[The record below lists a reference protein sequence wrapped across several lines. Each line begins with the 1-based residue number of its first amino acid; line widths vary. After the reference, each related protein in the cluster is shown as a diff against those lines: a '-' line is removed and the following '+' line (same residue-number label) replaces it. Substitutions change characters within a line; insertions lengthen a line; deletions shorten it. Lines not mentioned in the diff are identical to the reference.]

1 MQRIAY
7 WLIPIIA
14 IAVTILVALFLVQIN
29 KNEPIATNQ
38 LISTD
43 KNSHNNLETTQSLW
57 LERFSKSEKEGYF
70 YPVNEIYITLDLK
83 KQPAKE
89 HAFKLS
95 AIIKDQY
102 QLFCLQEEL
111 KQRGFRYFLKKVR
124 RGTELLIYSKDKQK
138 LQSLIKALKSYKITA
153 KILPYEEVKN
163 GKI

>member
-14 IAVTILVALFLVQIN
+14 IAVTLLVALFLVQIN
-29 KNEPIATNQ
+29 RNEPIATKE

-43 KNSHNNLETTQSLW
+43 KSSRNSLQTTQSPW
-57 LERFSKSEKEGYF
+57 LERFSQSEKEGYF
-70 YPVNEIYITLDLK
+70 FPVNEIFITLDLK
-83 KQPAKE
+83 KQPVKE
-89 HAFKLS
+89 HAFRLS
-95 AIIKDQY
+95 AILEDQY

-124 RGTELLIYSKDKQK
+124 QGTELLIYSKDKQK

-163 GKI
+163 EKI

>member
-29 KNEPIATNQ
+29 QSEPIATKQ

-43 KNSHNNLETTQSLW
+43 SNNPNSLDTTENLW
-57 LERFSKSEKEGYF
+57 LDRFSKSEKEGYF
-70 YPVNEIYITLDLK
+70 YPVNEIFITLDLEK
-83 KQPAKE
+83 HRVKE
-89 HAFKLS
+89 KAFKLS
-95 AIIKDQY
+95 AIIENQY

-124 RGTELLIYSKDKQK
+124 KGTELLIYSKDQSK
-138 LQSLIKALKSYKITA
+138 LQSLIEALKSYKIKA

-163 GKI
+163 G

>member
-29 KNEPIATNQ
+29 KNEPIVTNQ

-43 KNSHNNLETTQSLW
+43 KNSHSNLETTQSLW

-70 YPVNEIYITLDLK
+70 YPVNEIFITLDLK
-83 KQPAKE
+83 KKLAKE

-95 AIIKDQY
+95 AIIEDQY

-124 RGTELLIYSKDKQK
+124 QGTELLIYSKDKQK